1 MKKVERIEE
10 IQISDVFIKSGFPGH
25 AVIVVDLAV
34 EPTTGKKI
42 FLLAQSYMPAQ
53 EIHVLRN
60 ADNEK
65 MNPWYEVNGDDKL
78 YTPEWTFEWPELR
91 RFHERE

>member
-1 MKKVERIEE
+1 M
-10 IQISDVFIKSGFPGH
+10 
-25 AVIVVDLAV
+25 IVVDLV
-34 EPTTGKKI
+34 VDPTTGRKF

-53 EIHVLRN
+53 EIHILRN

-65 MNPWYEVNGDDKL
+65 MSPWYEVNGDDKL
-78 YTPEWTFEWPELR
+78 YTREWTFEWSELR